1 MWFITL
7 CMFVSC
13 CWQKKERKKTRNS
26 RFFSSFVYI
35 SFFFFAAVAESMVLH
50 FLEDSNRS
58 MICIPW
64 SDQNM
69 LRCAFLLCVPEAYVC
84 KTLTH
89 V

>member
-1 MWFITL
+1 
-7 CMFVSC
+7 MFVSC

-35 SFFFFAAVAESMVLH
+35 SFFFAAGAESMVLH

-64 SDQNM
+64 SDENM
-69 LRCAFLLCVPEAYVC
+69 LRCACLLCVPEAYVY
-84 KTLTH
+84 KTLTR